1 MKIKDGFIGQ
11 RVLIIPKL
19 IQDNFYQDPLLS
31 ALCLTDIGFFP
42 KALYH
47 YRKRDIPIE
56 ENILIYCTQGKG
68 FCRVKD
74 KEFDIK
80 ENQYIII
87 PSGLPHYYK
96 SDIKEPWTIYWIHF
110 KGTLASQYIDTEI
123 NVKEIL
129 PSEVSR
135 ISERLKLF
143 EEIFYLIQ
151 NNMSLDNLRYSSSLL
166 HNFLGSLK
174 FISQYRIQEKDDT
187 PLLELILHYM
197 MENIHTKLTSKELAN
212 KVNMPESTLY
222 RFFKNQTGYSLIK
235 YFNLLKIQK
244 ACELMQSSS
253 MKLNQVCHKVGITD
267 PYYFSRLFRQI
278 MGMSPKQY
286 KAKFLALN

>member
-1 MKIKDGFIGQ
+1 MKIKDGFIGH
-11 RVLIIPKL
+11 RLLIIPKL
-19 IQDNFYQDPLLS
+19 IQDKFYKDPLLN

-42 KALYH
+42 NALYH

-56 ENILIYCTQGKG
+56 ENILIYCTHGKG
-68 FCRVKD
+68 LCRVKE
-74 KEFDIK
+74 KEFEIK

-96 SDIKEPWTIYWIHF
+96 SDNKEPWTIYWIHF
-110 KGTLASQYIDTEI
+110 KGTLASQYVDNEI

-129 PSEVSR
+129 PSEKSR

-143 EEIFYLIQ
+143 EEIYNLIQ
-151 NNMSLDNLRYSSSLL
+151 NNLSMDNLRYASSLL

-187 PLLELILHYM
+187 PLLEVILHYM
-197 MENIHTKLTSKELAN
+197 MENIHTKLTTKELAN

-244 ACELMQSSS
+244 ACELMQNSSI
-253 MKLNQVCHKVGITD
+253 KLNQVCHKVGIAD

-278 MGMSPKQY
+278 MGITPKQY
-286 KAKFLALN
+286 KAKFLSLN